1 MIKIQALLLVLLHI
15 QTILAFGGKDRHVG
29 IATQGTISADLQRS
43 MKRRWNESNIKKC
56 IDTRFHKNELDFI
69 LKDTNAVRKSKQ
81 QSGTDDGGQSSD
93 LIFVTTSTLKHTI
106 GGFGIPALRGNR
118 SYEAHVSTTIKPLKE
133 WLDSNSNSTVVSKM
147 KKFWFLREG
156 ILAYCCVKWF
166 QTLRMNLAF

>member
-1 MIKIQALLLVLLHI
+1 MMKIQALLLALLHI

-29 IATQGTISADLQRS
+29 ITAQGTISADLQRS
-43 MKRRWNESNIKKC
+43 MKRRRNESNIKEC
-56 IDTRFHKNELDFI
+56 IDTRFHKNELDCI
-69 LKDTNAVRKSKQ
+69 KDTNAIGKSKQ
-81 QSGTDDGGQSSD
+81 QSGNDGGGQSSN
-93 LIFVTTSTLKHTI
+93 LIFVTTNTLKHTI
-106 GGFGIPALRGNR
+106 GGFGIPAMRVNR

-147 KKFWFLREG
+147 KKFWFFREG

>member
-1 MIKIQALLLVLLHI
+1 MIKIQALLLALLHI

-43 MKRRWNESNIKKC
+43 MKRRWNESNINKC
-56 IDTRFHKNELDFI
+56 IDTRFHKNELDCI

-106 GGFGIPALRGNR
+106 GGFGIPAMRGNR

>member
-1 MIKIQALLLVLLHI
+1 MKIQTLLLALLHI

-29 IATQGTISADLQRS
+29 ITTQGTISADLQRS

-56 IDTRFHKNELDFI
+56 IDTRFHKNELDCI
-69 LKDTNAVRKSKQ
+69 KDTNAIRKSKQ
-81 QSGTDDGGQSSD
+81 QSGNDAAVSSD

-106 GGFGIPALRGNR
+106 GGFGIPAMRGNR
-118 SYEAHVSTTIKPLKE
+118 SYEAHVSTTINKPVKE
-133 WLDSNSNSTVVSKM
+133 LLDSNSNSTVVSKM

-166 QTLRMNLAF
+166 QTLKMNLAF